1 MTNEKNDL
9 FYGNKLFE
17 SMEGFDYFVSQLT
30 DYPEEE
36 RRDAALR
43 LIFHI
48 MNGFMV

>member
-1 MTNEKNDL
+1 MSTEKDDK
-9 FYGNKLFE
+9 FYGSKMFE
-17 SMEGFDYFVSQLT
+17 SMDGFEYFVSQLT

-43 LIFHI
+43 LVFHI